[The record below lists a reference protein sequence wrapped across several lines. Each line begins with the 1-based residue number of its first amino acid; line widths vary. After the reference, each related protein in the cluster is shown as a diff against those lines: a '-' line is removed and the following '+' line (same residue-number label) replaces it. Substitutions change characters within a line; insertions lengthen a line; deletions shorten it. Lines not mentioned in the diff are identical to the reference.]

1 MRYSPSFIA
10 LVLGLG
16 IYATGPFA
24 AGIAYAED
32 GGSTSSVSSGGD
44 AGGSTSSV
52 SSTETEDEHGVV
64 VVDGQ
69 HGADAV
75 DSSSS
80 ELEDVASDATSPDTT
95 SNEVIDLEDIADGTE
110 TQDATSID
118 DSDLEDVVI

>member
-52 SSTETEDEHGVV
+52 SSTEDEHGVV
-64 VVDGQ
+64 VVDRQ